1 MSKKQ
6 KEVCATL
13 NSTEHLFILASAV
26 TGCISISA
34 FYSLFSI
41 PIEITSSAIG
51 LKTCVT
57 TAGIKNCKSIIKTK
71 KKEHNKIVLLAKT
84 KINSI
89 EVLISKSLID
99 SYISH
104 DEFVLANNEL
114 KEYDDVKK
122 RNQNL
127 KT

>member
-57 TAGIKNCKSIIKTK
+57 TAGIKNCNSIIKTK

-104 DEFVLANNEL
+104 DEFVLVNNEL